1 MTDYLIR
8 TGKDGMV
15 TDLLELDE
23 EDECDCCQID
33 CDKCEQL
40 EAAMLAIISSLREEI
55 GMLKARV
62 ADLEKRP
69 MLESEPLF
77 PPWVVTCNT
86 TSQIDPDMLS
96 KTITNSIYKAMRT

>member
-23 EDECDCCQID
+23 ENESHLS
-33 CDKCEQL
+33 DKCYDCEQL
-40 EAAMLAIISSLREEI
+40 EAAMLAITSSLREEI

-69 MLESEPLF
+69 TLTAEPLM
-77 PPWVVTCNT
+77 PYREAPWASELDWLPKIYFTC
-86 TSQIDPDMLS
+86 
-96 KTITNSIYKAMRT
+96 RT